1 MQHAASHRPHA
12 VAPGAVPSAA
22 GLLRAPRAVLARL
35 AAWQRQAEERHH
47 LLQLSDHQLQDMGL
61 TRGAV
66 EDMARRAF
74 WSR

>member
-1 MQHAASHRPHA
+1 MQHAAFHKPHA
-12 VAPGAVPSAA
+12 VAPGAVPAA
-22 GLLRAPRAVLARL
+22 ASLLRAPGALLARL

-47 LLQLSDHQLQDMGL
+47 LLQLSDHQLQDLGL
-61 TRGAV
+61 SRGAV